1 MVVCELL
8 NVFYFVLED
17 GCFTSVNMIDKDI
30 VFKYVKFSLLG
41 QDELQTLSVF
51 ITLVRSLW
59 RKGLHLLSLLNQH
72 LAADI
77 ILTVVSTQCAHHTF
91 DLINSI
97 LVFIY

>member
-1 MVVCELL
+1 
-8 NVFYFVLED
+8 
-17 GCFTSVNMIDKDI
+17 MIDKDI

-97 LVFIY
+97 LVLYIDSCQPALKQFQVELFGLNIDYI